1 MTGTFQLAIS
11 NLKRRRLRTLVTASG
26 VAIAVAALY
35 CIVSFQRGY
44 QAGLKGELDRL
55 GAHLL
60 VVPKGCPYDAA
71 SIALHGASWPCY
83 LKGAY
88 LDMVRKTPNVAV
100 GAPVLMNAVYD
111 SRTGAQHVYCGV
123 EPDIVRLKRTWKIEG
138 SFPASENGLLVGA
151 EAAKTNGWSI
161 GQKVAL
167 PGIADKT
174 GTVTGIIGPTQGA
187 DDLFVYLRLAD
198 AQRIFQRPG
207 QLTHILVR
215 LDDPEKVD
223 GVARELRG
231 CDAGLEMNVVPLA
244 HLFHTIEDLVRS
256 TRVLLGSVAVVAL
269 LAAGAGVSNTI
280 LMAVAERTREIGVM
294 RSIGASRGD
303 VCRLVWAETV
313 ALCVAGA
320 AVGVVVA
327 AAGSRGVEAWLRA
340 RLPFAPSGA
349 LVQPEAGVALVCLA
363 GAILLGLA
371 AGTLPAWR
379 AARLSPV
386 EAIRAGSAAGG
397 NG

>member
-1 MTGTFQLAIS
+1 MTGTLHLALA
-11 NLKRRRLRTLVTASG
+11 NLMRRRLRSAVTACG

-35 CIVSFQRGY
+35 CIVSFQRAY

-83 LKGAY
+83 LKSAY
-88 LDMVRKTPNVAV
+88 LGMVRKTKNVAV

-111 SRTGAQHVYCGV
+111 SRTGAQTVYCGV
-123 EPDIVRLKRTWKIEG
+123 DPDIVRLKRMWRIDG
-138 SFPASENGLLVGA
+138 VFPASEGGLLVGS
-151 EAAKTNGWSI
+151 EAARANGWRI
-161 GQKVAL
+161 GQEVAL
-167 PGIADKT
+167 PGLAGKS
-174 GTVTGIIGPTQGA
+174 GKVTGILAPTQGA
-187 DDLFVYLRLAD
+187 DDLFLYMRLPD

-215 LDDPEKVD
+215 LADPERVD
-223 GVARELRG
+223 GVVRELRG

-256 TRVLLGSVAVVAL
+256 TRVLLGSVALVAL
-269 LAAGAGVSNTI
+269 LAAAAGVSNTI
-280 LMAVAERTREIGVM
+280 LMAVTERTREIGVM
-294 RSIGASRGD
+294 RAIGASRGD
-303 VCRLVWAETV
+303 ICRLVWAETV
-313 ALCVAGA
+313 TLCLAGA
-320 AVGVVVA
+320 VVGVVVA

-386 EAIRAGSAAGG
+386 EAIRAAGG
-397 NG
+397 NR